1 VLVLLSRRDQI
12 YSEALNGFKQIR
24 KFKERT
30 IVISDYADVDV
41 IRLLREDRPTVVLAV
56 GDTALSIARK
66 GRSVPIVSLMALS
79 LNRGGAF
86 PFITGVEL
94 FVKPEN
100 VIPVL
105 QGIKA
110 KRVGVLYDPEKSG
123 AYIRKAQ
130 AVAAHNGVQ
139 LIAREVHSV
148 KGVINELT
156 QLKGNVDSI
165 WMIPDSTAVNKRTVE
180 AFYLFSLGQQVP
192 IITFDR
198 MHLGAGAAL
207 AVEPDRTEM
216 GRQAGE
222 LVAAMLD
229 GSTDSSFYTPVSP
242 RKFII
247 KTNPNVFRL
256 LNLNP
261 NAVERFSTSR
271 E

>member
-1 VLVLLSRRDQI
+1 
-12 YSEALNGFKQIR
+12 
-24 KFKERT
+24 
-30 IVISDYADVDV
+30 
-41 IRLLREDRPTVVLAV
+41 
-56 GDTALSIARK
+56 
-66 GRSVPIVSLMALS
+66 
-79 LNRGGAF
+79 
-86 PFITGVEL
+86 
-94 FVKPEN
+94 
-100 VIPVL
+100 
-105 QGIKA
+105 
-110 KRVGVLYDPEKSG
+110 
-123 AYIRKAQ
+123 
-130 AVAAHNGVQ
+130 
-139 LIAREVHSV
+139 
-148 KGVINELT
+148 
-156 QLKGNVDSI
+156 
-165 WMIPDSTAVNKRTVE
+165 
-180 AFYLFSLGQQVP
+180 
-192 IITFDR
+192 